1 MEEEGN
7 QEDLQRQRIFIG
19 CVIALVA
26 TAFYFGIRGQL
37 LNEWSTLYNL
47 SQEQVGYIQGAG
59 LIPFAVTI
67 ILFSLIVDR
76 IGYGVSMAI
85 AFTLHI
91 GSAALTLC
99 APLVGSDYGTFVLIY
114 IGTFTFALGNGAVEA
129 VINPVVAT
137 MFPKEKPK
145 YLTILHAGWP
155 LGLIFGAL
163 LGILP
168 MFLGEQ
174 LTDVLPGH
182 LWVWRVSLMLIPM
195 LLYGFLLFGR
205 KFPVHERVEAGVSYL
220 DMLREF
226 GWGSA
231 FIVFFLL
238 SAAVSQLLIVVNV
251 IEPSVDLWLYW
262 LIAGVVLT
270 VPFGAYVQRFGR
282 PLFVILMLI
291 MCLVAST
298 ELAGDSW
305 MQNVIGAVEGGK
317 AAAVFFAWMAFIM
330 FVLRTWCSDIMS
342 YLTPLGVLALS
353 GLVACIGL
361 LGISWAEG
369 LALMFVVTTVYGFG
383 KTFFWPAML
392 GIVGDRFPKGGALTL
407 NAIAGVGMVFAGV
420 IGTTGIGYVQD
431 TDIDAQLKNKLSS
444 EQIQEITETKP
455 GIFGSTRTVNTD
467 ALDDQPEEI
476 KNAVKSITT
485 SAKQTSIRVL
495 AILPMILM
503 VCYLALILYFRSVGG
518 YGVVGLEDESDEPGD
533 AEETV

>member
-7 QEDLQRQRIFIG
+7 QEERNRQRIFIG

-59 LIPFAVTI
+59 LLPFAGTI
-67 ILFSLIVDR
+67 ILFSLVVDR

-85 AFTLHI
+85 AFCLHI
-91 GSAALTLC
+91 GSAVLTLC

-114 IGTFTFALGNGAVEA
+114 VGTFTFALGNGAVEA

-174 LTDVLPGH
+174 LTDLLPGH

-195 LLYGFLLFGR
+195 LLYGFLLFGE
-205 KFPVHERVEAGVSYL
+205 KFPVHERVEAGVSYI

-238 SAAVSQLLIVVNV
+238 SAAASQLMIVLNV
-251 IEPSVDLWLYW
+251 IEPSVSIWMYILLAAV
-262 LIAGVVLT
+262 ILT
-270 VPFGAYVQRFGR
+270 VPFGAYVKSFGR
-282 PLFVILMLI
+282 PLFVVLLLL

-431 TDIDAQLKNKLSS
+431 ASIDSQLNKELSS
-444 EQIQEITETKP
+444 ERVQEITETKP
-455 GIFGSTRTVNTD
+455 GIFGPKRTVNND
-467 ALDDQPEEI
+467 VLGDQSEQVQDTVDNI
-476 KNAVKSITT
+476 NT
-485 SAKQTSIRVL
+485 SAKQFSIRVL
-495 AILPMILM
+495 AILPVILM
-503 VCYLALILYFRSVGG
+503 VCYLVLILYFRSVGG
-518 YGVVGLEDESDEPGD
+518 YGVVGLEDESDESTD
-533 AEETV
+533 HDEQV